1 MIVRTKN
8 PFDNATPS
16 GNSMGVLALLRLGAM
31 KGDQA
36 LWQQGEQ
43 TLVLFEQLLRR
54 APSAGAQMLCALDF
68 YLARPVEIALVGD
81 QAECRAFAAALHE
94 CFVPNK
100 VVLAASVGADEA
112 AAALPLLE
120 GKLSVSGRAYVCRDE
135 TCSQPLTTAADLVEQ
150 LKAGG

>member
-16 GNSMGVLALLRLGAM
+16 GNSLGALALLRLGAM

-68 YLARPVEIALVGD
+68 YLARPTEVALVGD
-81 QAECRAFAAALHE
+81 QDECRTFAAALHGAL
-94 CFVPNK
+94 CPIRSCWPLALGRVKPRLRCRCWKGNWR
-100 VVLAASVGADEA
+100 LAA
-112 AAALPLLE
+112 
-120 GKLSVSGRAYVCRDE
+120 GRMYAMTRLAHDR
-135 TCSQPLTTAADLVEQ
+135 
-150 LKAGG
+150 

>member
-1 MIVRTKN
+1 
-8 PFDNATPS
+8 
-16 GNSMGVLALLRLGAM
+16 
-31 KGDQA
+31 
-36 LWQQGEQ
+36 
-43 TLVLFEQLLRR
+43 
-54 APSAGAQMLCALDF
+54 MLCALDF
-68 YLARPVEIALVGD
+68 YLARPTEIALVGD
-81 QAECRAFAAALHE
+81 QAECCAFAAALHR